1 MASLAS
7 SDIGIATDLIT
18 DIWILSK
25 KPDQIQPHLLEML
38 NSSLRRILPDQ
49 DKYPNPIDFV
59 IPTWETLWRVVA
71 VTLAHVHT
79 DTQACR
85 AFQDL
90 FDNPDKAQFRAP
102 RLGGLFP
109 SVEDHIN
116 ESLRLYP
123 PVKHISRHVFR
134 QSLLGSFLPASLA
147 AYIPQRF
154 DMAVADIESA
164 QRSPLWVPAPDP
176 EIYDPARFLRQ
187 PSQARDILA
196 FGYGPLRCVAVHWAP
211 MAAAT
216 IVAVI
221 LNQVDGRDLYIVR
234 GDRIGG
240 RVGWDGWSVQRV
252 NPDT

>member
-7 SDIGIATDLIT
+7 SDIDIATNLIT

-38 NSSLRRILPDQ
+38 NRSLRRILPDQ

-71 VTLAHVHT
+71 VTLPI
-79 DTQACR
+79 

-90 FDNPDKAQFRAP
+90 FDNPDKEQFRAP
-102 RLGGLFP
+102 DSG
-109 SVEDHIN
+109 N
-116 ESLRLYP
+116 ALRLHP

-134 QSLLGSFLPASLA
+134 QK
-147 AYIPQRF
+147 F
-154 DMAVADIESA
+154 DTAVADIESA

-187 PSQARDILA
+187 PSHARDILA
-196 FGYGPLRCVAVHWAP
+196 FGYGPLKCAAIHWAP
-211 MAAAT
+211 MAAAV
-216 IVAVI
+216 IVAAI
-221 LNQVDGRDLYIVR
+221 LNQVDGRDLYIVS
-234 GDRIGG
+234 GD
-240 RVGWDGWSVQRV
+240 
-252 NPDT
+252 